1 MYCRRN
7 LNFRVCLAA
16 IMALA
21 HGYSADAHVALNEV
35 VQQALDIV
43 VGPRNIDVSMELH
56 SFGETAQEAR
66 THADGDNDKRID
78 ESEREAYLADHAPDL
93 ISALTL
99 TIDGKQHPLAVLYE
113 PEAEGLEGEA
123 SSTAPL
129 TIKLHCFTRTP
140 KEMAAGSRV
149 VLEDGLWKR
158 NMVTPRIKVTGKDG
172 VHVASER
179 APRRIEKDDAS
190 PEDGGLRI
198 EFRIVSI
205 QAAPEPAEA
214 KEERG

>member
-1 MYCRRN
+1 M
-7 LNFRVCLAA
+7 
-16 IMALA
+16 
-21 HGYSADAHVALNEV
+21 ALNEV